1 MKTVQNIIIGFG
13 KGGKTLAKFLAQQGE
28 EVLVVEKSREMY
40 GGTCINIACLPS
52 KRLITEAARG
62 TDFAT
67 AIRGKREMVAQL
79 RDKNYHMLADEDT
92 ITVLDGTAHFTS
104 DHTITVDTATGPQEF
119 TGKRIFINTGAQ
131 PTVPAIPGLRE
142 SPALLTSTSA
152 MELDSLPQ
160 KLVIIGAGYIGLEF
174 ASMFAEFGAQVT
186 VVDHH
191 REFLPREDT
200 DVAAMVK
207 ANLEQAG
214 VTFRLGVNI
223 DQVSTANG
231 QAQVEISCD
240 GHTTQ
245 LAADKILAATGRRPA
260 TAKLGLEN
268 TGIAVDDRGAIKV
281 DDQLHTTVPG
291 VWAIGDVKGG
301 PQFTYISLDDFRI
314 IKDELGVVPTSVFIE
329 PPLAQVGL
337 TEKQAHAQGQD
348 YLLFKL
354 PVAAIPKAKVLKD
367 QRGFLKM
374 LVDPQ
379 TKLTLGA
386 TLYAPEAHEII
397 NMVALAMRAKLPY
410 TMLRDQVYTHP
421 TISEAFNDL
430 LKKPQ

>member
-67 AIRGKREMVAQL
+67 AIQGKREMVAQL

-92 ITVLDGTAHFTS
+92 ITVLDGTAQFTS

-131 PTVPAIPGLRE
+131 PTVPTIPGLRE

-174 ASMFAEFGAQVT
+174 ARMFAEFGAQVT

-191 REFLPREDT
+191 QEFLPREDT

-214 VTFRLGVNI
+214 VTFHLGVNI

-231 QAQVEISCD
+231 QAQVEISRD
-240 GHTTQ
+240 GHTT
-245 LAADKILAATGRRPA
+245 
-260 TAKLGLEN
+260 
-268 TGIAVDDRGAIKV
+268 
-281 DDQLHTTVPG
+281 
-291 VWAIGDVKGG
+291 
-301 PQFTYISLDDFRI
+301 
-314 IKDELGVVPTSVFIE
+314 
-329 PPLAQVGL
+329 
-337 TEKQAHAQGQD
+337 
-348 YLLFKL
+348 
-354 PVAAIPKAKVLKD
+354 
-367 QRGFLKM
+367 
-374 LVDPQ
+374 
-379 TKLTLGA
+379 
-386 TLYAPEAHEII
+386 
-397 NMVALAMRAKLPY
+397 
-410 TMLRDQVYTHP
+410 
-421 TISEAFNDL
+421 
-430 LKKPQ
+430 